1 MSIPCKLLIHG
12 GAGTILP
19 EAMSPEKESA
29 YRGGLSKALE
39 AGYSILAGGGPALL
53 AVEEAVKV
61 LEDNPLFNAGKG
73 AVFTHDKKH
82 ELDAAIMD
90 GKTRMAG
97 AVAGVTNIKNPV
109 NLALKVMRDSDYVL
123 LTGEGAQQFAAQHGV
138 TQIETSYF
146 YTDLRYQQLLQ
157 IIDSNKSVLD
167 HNVAVSELGEDHKKF
182 GTVGAVALDSEG
194 NLAAA
199 TSTGG
204 LTNKRFGRVG
214 DSPII
219 GAGTYANNETCAISA
234 TGNGET
240 FIRHVVAYDISC
252 LMAYRG
258 VSLAEAC
265 KLVVEKIN
273 KADPECGG
281 VIALDSKGNFCFEF
295 NTIGMYRG
303 LIEQEGRAQT
313 AIFRE

>member
-1 MSIPCKLLIHG
+1 MSISCKLLIHG

-19 EAMSPEKESA
+19 ESMTPEKEAA

-39 AGYSILAGGGPALL
+39 AGYAILSGGGPALL

-90 GKTRMAG
+90 GKTLKAG

-138 TQIETSYF
+138 KQIETSYF

-157 IIDSNKSVLD
+157 IIDSKKSVLD
-167 HNVAVSELGEDHKKF
+167 HNVAVPQLGEDHKKF

-204 LTNKRFGRVG
+204 LTNKQFGRVG

-234 TGNGET
+234 TGQGET

-258 VSLAEAC
+258 LSLGEAC

-281 VIALDSKGNFCFEF
+281 VIALDAKGNFCFEF

-303 LIEQEGRAQT
+303 FIDQVGGAQT